1 MADINLSIAY
11 SFKLSLLHFS
21 QVWYS
26 SNWYALGCQLPGRH
40 GTMVFLMFAC
50 DISAVTA
57 LMIFV

>member
-11 SFKLSLLHFS
+11 SFKLSLLHSS

-26 SNWYALGCQLPGRH
+26 SDWYATGRH